1 MGTRPVLF
9 AVGTACLCGAGNRSK
24 QHPRKTGPPIMP
36 VYTDSCKRLIGRVFT
51 AARPNLNGAGT
62 SPGVTPGRARETTEG
77 AVGRPLRGA
86 RRSAAGAG
94 QPTNG
99 RLYLCR
105 GGLGSRPTVGSTFCR
120 GGLSSRPTVGS
131 TSRRF
136 GQGPMAGYFFFGAII
151 ITICRPSRRGRDSI
165 TMSSPRSPSI
175 RLAISR
181 PSS

>member
-9 AVGTACLCGAGNRSK
+9 AVETACLYGAGNRSK

-51 AARPNLNGAGT
+51 AARPNLNGTGT

-77 AVGRPLRGA
+77 ADGRPLRGA
-86 RRSAAGAG
+86 RRGAAGAG
-94 QPTNG
+94 QPTDGRLYLLPRWAVQPTNG
-99 RLYLCR
+99 RLYL
-105 GGLGSRPTVGSTFCR
+105 
-120 GGLSSRPTVGS
+120 
-131 TSRRF
+131 RRF
-136 GQGPMAGYFFFGAII
+136 GPGPMAGYFFFGAII

>member
-51 AARPNLNGAGT
+51 AARPNLNGTGA

-77 AVGRPLRGA
+77 ADGRPLCA
-86 RRSAAGAG
+86 RRGAAGAG

-105 GGLGSRPTVGSTFCR
+105 GGLGSRPTVGSTSAGSGQAR
-120 GGLSSRPTVGS
+120 WPVTSSSARSSSPSAGLQGADGTRSRCLRPDHLRSGW
-131 TSRRF
+131 
-136 GQGPMAGYFFFGAII
+136 
-151 ITICRPSRRGRDSI
+151 PSRDPVPDGSFHGHG
-165 TMSSPRSPSI
+165 SGC
-175 RLAISR
+175 
-181 PSS
+181 